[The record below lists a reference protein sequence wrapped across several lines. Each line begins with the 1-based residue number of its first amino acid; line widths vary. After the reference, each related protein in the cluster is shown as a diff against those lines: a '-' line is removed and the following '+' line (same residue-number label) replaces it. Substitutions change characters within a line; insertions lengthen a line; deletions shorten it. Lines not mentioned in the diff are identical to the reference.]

1 MGKVTSVRTGL
12 RAGLALGAAC
22 LVPSLAAAQ
31 DDDGGVRLVFG
42 LEQRLEAGR
51 NVGLDVPDEGST
63 TSAVTRLSF
72 GLSSITPIDQLEISA
87 SSALVI
93 ERSPTSDGTEI
104 ELARPDLT
112 FSYVREIPDARLAL
126 TARFRR
132 DDVDAFDDD
141 LDGEDDDDEGTRT
154 DYRLGLSY
162 DFRRTAPLGFGI
174 DAGYDLTEYENT
186 TDPDLNDIETLRLGL
201 EARLRLSEVLT
212 GIGGLRYVREDE
224 DDAAQTL
231 TETVT
236 TTVAMQYLA
245 SSRLGVTASVGLTD
259 IETTEF
265 GVTDRTSGPVA
276 RLGLDYT
283 MPNGNATAD
292 LVLTTDSDE
301 GERVSFEVGRTLAL
315 PSGALAARIG
325 VTSADDAGTDVIAAL
340 DWTRNLPDGAI
351 GINLVRAVSY
361 DDDDDESQVDT
372 TFAVDWMHE
381 INALSS
387 LRLDFSYEINEAPSE
402 RIEETAFGA
411 TYSYALTPDW
421 NLDSGV
427 RYRVRDDAGGR
438 ADSPTVFVA
447 LGRSFE
453 FRP

>member
-1 MGKVTSVRTGL
+1 MPKKTSL
-12 RAGLALGAAC
+12 RAALALGVLC
-22 LVPSLAAAQ
+22 LVVSPASAQ
-31 DDDGGVRLVFG
+31 DSDGGVLLFFD
-42 LEQRLEAGR
+42 LEQRFEAGD
-51 NVGLDVPDEGST
+51 NVDLDVPSQGST
-63 TSAVTRLSF
+63 TSAVTRLGF
-72 GLSSITPIDQLEISA
+72 GLSSITPIDRLEISA
-87 SSALVI
+87 SSALVV
-93 ERSPTSDGTEI
+93 ERTPDSDGTEI
-104 ELARPDLT
+104 ELGRPDAT

-141 LDGEDDDDEGTRT
+141 LDDDDDEGTRT
-154 DYRLGLSY
+154 DYGLGLSY
-162 DFRRTAPLGFGI
+162 DFGRTAPLGFGI
-174 DAGYDLTEYENT
+174 DAGYDRTEYENT
-186 TDPDLNDIETLRLGL
+186 IDPDLNDVEILRLGL

-212 GIGGLRYVREDE
+212 STGGLSYVREDE

-231 TETVT
+231 TETIT
-236 TTVAMQYLA
+236 TTVGLQYLA
-245 SSRLGVTASVGLTD
+245 SPRLGLTASVGWTE

-276 RLGLDYT
+276 QLGLDYT

-301 GERVSFEVGRTLAL
+301 GDRVSFEVGRTMEL
-315 PSGALAARIG
+315 PNGALAVSIG
-325 VTSADDAGTDVIAAL
+325 VTSADDAGTDVIGAL

-351 GINLVRAVSY
+351 GINLARAVRY
-361 DDDDDESQVDT
+361 DDDDDETKVDT
-372 TFAVDWMHE
+372 SFTIDWMQE
-381 INALSS
+381 INPLSS
-387 LRLDFSYEINEAPSE
+387 IRLDLSYEISDAPSE
-402 RIEETAFGA
+402 RIEQAAIGA